1 MNMQVSVLLDEQ
13 ADCPALSCLQVNTRK
28 IYDEANV
35 LEGVFDNKIFS
46 TILAAELALQVGH
59 VALLR
64 QKTCSDACRCKP
76 GLESAM
82 RSLQPWG

>member
-1 MNMQVSVLLDEQ
+1 MQVSVLLDKQ
-13 ADCPALSCLQVNTRK
+13 ADCRALSCLQVNTRK

-59 VALLR
+59 AASLLG
-64 QKTCSDACRCKP
+64 KICPDACQSRP

-82 RSLQPWG
+82 RTLQLWG